1 MSITSAKSG
10 ATGISL
16 ALDNNYMEPIASALV
31 GSGGTGAI
39 TFYDIPQTYKH
50 LHLRC
55 HSQGTYSATDYDNVS
70 MYFNSDTGNNYT
82 YHNLRGN
89 GTGVA
94 SGALYDYPRIVAQYT
109 HVAPSNDNIFG
120 ISIIDILDYAST
132 TKYKTMRSMGAADS
146 NGAGG
151 AGMAFGAWMNTA
163 PVTSIT
169 IFENNSPYTWN
180 QNSRFSLYGIKG

>member
-31 GSGGTGAI
+31 GAGGTGAI
-39 TFYDIPQTYKH
+39 VFNDIPQTYKH
-50 LHLRC
+50 LQIRC
-55 HSQGTYSATDYDNVS
+55 HSQGSYSATDYDNVS
-70 MYFNSDTGNNYT
+70 MYFNGDTGNNYT
-82 YHNLRGN
+82 YHNLRSN
-89 GTGVA
+89 GSNVSVGSLT
-94 SGALYDYPRIVAQYT
+94 DYNRLIAQYT

-120 ISIIDILDYAST
+120 ISIIDILDYANN
-132 TKYKTMRSMGAADS
+132 TKNKTMRSLGAADS

-151 AGMAFGAWMNTA
+151 AGLSGGMWMSTA

-180 QNSRFSLYGIKG
+180 QYSRFSLYGIKE